1 MRWSTPALVLIGC
14 LAVHSYAADPAQT
27 DDTKPAEP
35 AVQQLI
41 PNSVRAFRMLVQQER
56 REIQEN
62 LRPMN
67 EEMAKGAYL
76 GVNATEAPP
85 VLRRQ
90 LGLAEGMGLVVE
102 FVAPKSPAEEAGIK
116 QYDVLQKL
124 DDQRLINP
132 EQLAV
137 LVRSFKPGE
146 EIKLTLWREGK
157 QITLSAKLAEH
168 ELAPLDAFN
177 FDPMRRPLGE
187 WMAPRQ
193 PLVRPGMPDNA
204 LLARPQRNDLD
215 STVTWLDGD
224 RSYTVSS
231 HEGHQTL
238 VVKDHDDHVLFDGPI
253 DTQPQR
259 DKLPSDLREK
269 LDRMMKS
276 GLVPPHDANHDP
288 SKPAPQREQEDR
300 L

>member
-1 MRWSTPALVLIGC
+1 MRWSMPAIALVGC
-14 LAVHSYAADPAQT
+14 LAVHSYAADPVQS
-27 DDTKPAEP
+27 DDARPAESQ
-35 AVQQLI
+35 VQQLI
-41 PNSVRAFRMLVQQER
+41 PNSAHAFRMLVQQER
-56 REIQEN
+56 RLEKD
-62 LRPMN
+62 LRPWT

-90 LGLAEGMGLVVE
+90 LGLPEGMGLVVE

-124 DDQRLINP
+124 EDQRLVNP

-157 QITLSAKLAEH
+157 QMTLTAKLAEH
-168 ELAPLDAFN
+168 ELAPLDSFN
-177 FDPMRRPLGE
+177 VGPMRQPFGD
-187 WMAPRQ
+187 WIAPNR
-193 PLVRPGMPDNA
+193 PLVRPGMPDDGP
-204 LLARPQRNDLD
+204 LVRPQKHNLD
-215 STVTWLDGD
+215 STVTWLDD
-224 RSYTVSS
+224 DHSYTVSS
-231 HEGHQTL
+231 HDGHQTL
-238 VVKDHDDHVLFDGPI
+238 VVKDRDDHVLFDGPI
-253 DTQPQR
+253 DTQQQR

-269 LDRMMKS
+269 LDRMIKS
-276 GLVPPHDANHDP
+276 GLVPPHDANHG
-288 SKPAPQREQEDR
+288 SQPAPQHEQEDR

>member
-1 MRWSTPALVLIGC
+1 MRWSLPAIALVGC
-14 LAVHSYAADPAQT
+14 LAVHSYAADPVQS
-27 DDTKPAEP
+27 DDARPSEP
-35 AVQQLI
+35 PVQQLI
-41 PNSVRAFRMLVQQER
+41 PDSVHAFRMLVQQER
-56 REIQEN
+56 RLEKD
-62 LRPMN
+62 LRPWT
-67 EEMAKGAYL
+67 EETVKGAYL

-85 VLRRQ
+85 VLRHQ
-90 LGLAEGMGLVVE
+90 LGLPEGMGLVVE

-124 DDQRLINP
+124 EDQRLVNP

-157 QITLSAKLAEH
+157 QMTLTAKLAEH

-177 FDPMRRPLGE
+177 LDRIPWSLREPI
-187 WMAPRQ
+187 APRP
-193 PLVRPGMPDNA
+193 PLMRPGMPGDVP
-204 LLARPQRNDLD
+204 LARPQKRNLD

-224 RSYTVSS
+224 HSYTVSS
-231 HEGHQTL
+231 HDGHQTL
-238 VVKDHDDHVLFDGPI
+238 VVKDRDDHVLFDGPI
-253 DTQPQR
+253 DTQQQR

-276 GLVPPHDANHDP
+276 GLVPPHDANHG
-288 SKPAPQREQEDR
+288 S
-300 L
+300 